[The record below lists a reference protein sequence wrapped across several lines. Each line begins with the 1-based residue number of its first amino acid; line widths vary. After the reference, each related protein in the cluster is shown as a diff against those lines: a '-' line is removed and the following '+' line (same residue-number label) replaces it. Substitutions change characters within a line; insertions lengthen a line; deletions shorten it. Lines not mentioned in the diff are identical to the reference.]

1 MHNQN
6 SSSISSMFYI
16 YLEEIR
22 DVGVSRSDA
31 SPIELG
37 VVPVVDNERRC
48 VDEEKIRNPF
58 NLFKTKVPSTHT
70 FRACLARD

>member
-1 MHNQN
+1 
-6 SSSISSMFYI
+6 MFYI

-22 DVGVSRSDA
+22 DVGVSRSDT

-58 NLFKTKVPSTHT
+58 NLFKKVSSTHT
-70 FRACLARD
+70 FRACLVRG